1 MDESSFFVTGPGDTD
16 GTLIGV
22 AIALFLIVLGF
33 GALYFTIQA
42 WPDRLVKGA
51 GKVQFQI
58 VGLLGLISLVTLNNA
73 YWIAALLVAAIRI
86 PDFITPLRAIASSL
100 KKQEGDEEV
109 VDTSL
114 KEQEGDEEVVD
125 ASLKKQKGDEEVVD
139 D

>member
-51 GKVQFQI
+51 GKVQLQI
-58 VGLLGLISLVTLNNA
+58 VGLLGLVSLVTLNNA
-73 YWIAALLVAAIRI
+73 FWIAALLVAAIRI
-86 PDFITPLRAIASSL
+86 PDFITPLREIASSL
-100 KKQEGDEEV
+100 KKQN
-109 VDTSL
+109 
-114 KEQEGDEEVVD
+114 
-125 ASLKKQKGDEEVVD
+125 GDEEVVD

>member
-51 GKVQFQI
+51 GKVQMQL
-58 VGLLGLISLVTLNNA
+58 VGLLGLISLVTLENA
-73 YWIAALLVAAIRI
+73 YWIAALLLAAIRI
-86 PDFITPLRAIASSL
+86 PDFIKPLREIASSL
-100 KKQEGDEEV
+100 KEVNGDKEVVETPLSDVTSSAKKESRDEE
-109 VDTSL
+109 
-114 KEQEGDEEVVD
+114 
-125 ASLKKQKGDEEVVD
+125 AVD